1 LGDHLCKIKGKRS
14 LIVLDMEFRDNKAIY
29 LQIAEYVCEHIL
41 LGKWKKEE
49 KVPSV
54 RELAVAL
61 EVNPNTVMRTYELLQ
76 TKNIINNKRGIGFFV
91 AEDAENQVKTYR
103 RMQFMEDDLPGV
115 FRNIYLLNIGFDE
128 LEARYKSFVSDTFK
142 S

>member
-1 LGDHLCKIKGKRS
+1 
-14 LIVLDMEFRDNKAIY
+14 MEFRDNKAIY

-41 LGKWKKEE
+41 LGKWKKED

-54 RELAVAL
+54 RELAVSL

-91 AEDAENQVKTYR
+91 AEDAESQVKAYR
-103 RMQFMEDDLPGV
+103 RLQFMEDDLPGL
-115 FRNIYLLNIGFDE
+115 FRNIYLLNISFKE
-128 LEARYKSFVSDTFK
+128 LEDRYNSFVSDTFK

>member
-1 LGDHLCKIKGKRS
+1 
-14 LIVLDMEFRDNKAIY
+14 MEFRDNKAIY

-41 LGKWKKEE
+41 LGKWKVDE

-54 RELAVAL
+54 RELAVDL

-76 TKNIINNKRGIGFFV
+76 NKSIINNKRGIGFFV
-91 AEDAENQVKTYR
+91 AEEALANVKSYRKAQFMDAE
-103 RMQFMEDDLPGV
+103 LPVV

-128 LEARYKSFVSDTFK
+128 LENRYKTFVKETFNT
-142 S
+142 

>member
-1 LGDHLCKIKGKRS
+1 
-14 LIVLDMEFRDNKAIY
+14 MEFRDNKAIY

-41 LGKWKKEE
+41 LGRWKTEE
-49 KVPSV
+49 KIPSV
-54 RELAVAL
+54 REMAVTL

-91 AEDAENQVKTYR
+91 AEDAGVQVKAYR
-103 RMQFMEDDLPGV
+103 KVQFMEDELPIL
-115 FRNIYLLNIGFDE
+115 FRNIYLLNIEFDE
-128 LEARYKSFVSDTFK
+128 LEKRYESFVNETFK

>member
-1 LGDHLCKIKGKRS
+1 
-14 LIVLDMEFRDNKAIY
+14 MEFRDNKAIY

-41 LGKWKKEE
+41 LGKWKAEE

-54 RELAVAL
+54 RELAVEL

-76 TKNIINNKRGIGFFV
+76 NKNIINNKRGIGFFITD
-91 AEDAENQVKTYR
+91 DAIDHVKSYR
-103 RMQFMEDDLPGV
+103 KVLFMEDELPVV

-128 LEARYKSFVSDTFK
+128 LENRYKTFVKENFNA
-142 S
+142 